1 MFDLFDADHS
11 GQISIPEI
19 VDTIKALGIEGEAK
33 NIIGIVESSTT
44 AEELDFATFI
54 SIFGQSEN
62 QSEASLQQLYDVFDP
77 NHTNCFGPED
87 FEKVCESVGE
97 RFTPQ

>member
-1 MFDLFDADHS
+1 VFDLFDADHS

-33 NIIGIVESSTT
+33 NIIGIVQSSTT

-54 SIFGQSEN
+54 
-62 QSEASLQQLYDVFDP
+62 
-77 NHTNCFGPED
+77 
-87 FEKVCESVGE
+87 
-97 RFTPQ
+97 